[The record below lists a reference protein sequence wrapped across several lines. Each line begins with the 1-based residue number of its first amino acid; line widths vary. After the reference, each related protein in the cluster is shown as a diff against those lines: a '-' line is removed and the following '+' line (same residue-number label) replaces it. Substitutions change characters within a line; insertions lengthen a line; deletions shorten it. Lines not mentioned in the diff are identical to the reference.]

1 MSSNTSSFPRDRQRA
16 DAGLFGPS
24 SVTWHLH
31 ADPAMWIGGISAL
44 HLQALHPIAALGIAQ
59 NSSFEDDPFGR
70 LVGTGSFI
78 VATTW
83 GTRAQAEQAGARVR
97 AVHERLRIH
106 DPHSGSQYRLDA
118 PDLLLW
124 VHCALVRSNLHAVR
138 QGGLRLTSPQAD
150 RYVDEQRHVAA
161 LVGLAAGDAPGSVGE
176 LEDYLTGIRPVLTA
190 SAEALLI
197 HRFVNQPPLR
207 GRWRPLRP
215 LWTAA
220 SELGYTLLPTWAREL
235 YGRPGLPGPVAGAT
249 LRTAR
254 SAASLLPTRKRLDFP
269 APYLSQAVE
278 QLGRAAVPS
287 ARRLREQS
295 P

>member
-1 MSSNTSSFPRDRQRA
+1 MSSDTFPCPRDRQRA

-83 GTRAQAEQAGARVR
+83 GTRAQAEQADARVR

-106 DPHSGSQYRLDA
+106 DPHSGAQYRLDA

-138 QGGLRLTSPQAD
+138 QGGMRLTSAAAAPPP
-150 RYVDEQRHVAA
+150 ELRHRLLQHPGVAITA
-161 LVGLAAGDAPGSVGE
+161 SRRSRSARTAAPPG
-176 LEDYLTGIRPVLTA
+176 LTA
-190 SAEALLI
+190 SAAL
-197 HRFVNQPPLR
+197 
-207 GRWRPLRP
+207 
-215 LWTAA
+215 
-220 SELGYTLLPTWAREL
+220 
-235 YGRPGLPGPVAGAT
+235 
-249 LRTAR
+249 
-254 SAASLLPTRKRLDFP
+254 
-269 APYLSQAVE
+269 
-278 QLGRAAVPS
+278 
-287 ARRLREQS
+287 ARR